1 MVLSGGD
8 PVAMVP
14 LARTCAIQ
22 GGRSGGRRGFAV
34 AAQLLDRWGVFAV
47 DRADNGTERP
57 ALFPGFGVHFL
68 LGSTKG
74 AYMNPADYIF
84 PAFFV
89 LFVGTFVFR
98 FIRHGSLTG
107 AFLGGYIKQTVG
119 EIALSKNSFSSRV
132 LKIQTMDAEVGEEPC
147 VALSIISKA
156 PLGVSMAPFKLTATQ
171 AKELAKLLQQ
181 ASGGRTA

>member
-1 MVLSGGD
+1 
-8 PVAMVP
+8 
-14 LARTCAIQ
+14 
-22 GGRSGGRRGFAV
+22 
-34 AAQLLDRWGVFAV
+34 
-47 DRADNGTERP
+47 
-57 ALFPGFGVHFL
+57 
-68 LGSTKG
+68 
-74 AYMNPADYIF
+74 MNPADYIF

-107 AFLGGYIKQTVG
+107 AFLGGHIKQTVG

-156 PLGVSMAPFKLTATQ
+156 PLGVSIASFKLTATQ
-171 AKELAKLLQQ
+171 AKELAKLLQH
-181 ASGGRTA
+181 ASGGRAA

>member
-1 MVLSGGD
+1 M
-8 PVAMVP
+8 
-14 LARTCAIQ
+14 
-22 GGRSGGRRGFAV
+22 GRRG
-34 AAQLLDRWGVFAV
+34 LHGFAV
-47 DRADNGTERP
+47 DRADDGTERP
-57 ALFPGFGVHFL
+57 ALFPVFGVYFL

-107 AFLGGYIKQTVG
+107 AFLGGHIKQTVG

-156 PLGVSMAPFKLTATQ
+156 PLGVSIASFKLTATQ
-171 AKELAKLLQQ
+171 AKELAKLLQH
-181 ASGGRTA
+181 ASGGRAA